1 MILIFIPSFQN
12 LDNSKGAKQKMST
25 TKQIPTPKP
34 RPLPNPRP
42 VPSHERTPK
51 NYPPTH
57 TAPNPD
63 HYVPTPPPTRK
74 KI

>member
-1 MILIFIPSFQN
+1 
-12 LDNSKGAKQKMST
+12 MST

-63 HYVPTPPPTRK
+63 HYFPTPPPTRK